1 MNRQTRGVSLPPG
14 APPTSSSTVA
24 TFLGLPLG
32 AGILTSR
39 LGEFP
44 PFKLLASDTRRFGFC
59 AGIRNAAGGQAQK
72 LCQWC
77 DLHGQ
82 EECTITYPVDG
93 I

>member
-44 PFKLLASDTRRFGFC
+44 PFKLPVTRADSVFC

-82 EECTITYPVDG
+82 ERTITYPVDG
-93 I
+93 IS